1 MKQNVKETRW
11 IDERG
16 TLSRARIVVV
26 KFGGS
31 LLRGLRDYR
40 ACAAHLA
47 RRLAAH
53 PDDRVVAVVSARYG
67 VTQRLARLAQAM
79 DAEPDATARDLLWST
94 GETYSAAVLT
104 LALQGAGVDATCLG
118 PHETGLYLENGD
130 ALHCVPERVSDRFA
144 IHSVVV
150 VPGFVAPD
158 CDGRLRSLGRGGS
171 DLTAVTLADA
181 LAADRCE
188 IVKDVAGYFTQDPHT
203 SARATPIRELSYDEA
218 MRKARSGCGV
228 VQAAALARA
237 AKRGV
242 VLHVRDL
249 AGEAPG
255 TWVRREV
262 KPADRR
268 VVA

>member
-1 MKQNVKETRW
+1 
-11 IDERG
+11 
-16 TLSRARIVVV
+16 
-26 KFGGS
+26 
-31 LLRGLRDYR
+31 
-40 ACAAHLA
+40 
-47 RRLAAH
+47 
-53 PDDRVVAVVSARYG
+53 
-67 VTQRLARLAQAM
+67 
-79 DAEPDATARDLLWST
+79 
-94 GETYSAAVLT
+94 
-104 LALQGAGVDATCLG
+104 
-118 PHETGLYLENGD
+118 
-130 ALHCVPERVSDRFA
+130 
-144 IHSVVV
+144 
-150 VPGFVAPD
+150 
-158 CDGRLRSLGRGGS
+158 
-171 DLTAVTLADA
+171 VTLADA